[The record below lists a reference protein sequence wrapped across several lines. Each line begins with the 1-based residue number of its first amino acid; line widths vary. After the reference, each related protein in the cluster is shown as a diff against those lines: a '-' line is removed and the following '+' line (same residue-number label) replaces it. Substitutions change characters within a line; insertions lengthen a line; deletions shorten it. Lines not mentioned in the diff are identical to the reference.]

1 MPFVAV
7 PLDANQFGGYTVK
20 KKTSNGGATGVRVNE
35 QFDLNVATVAG
46 TIVKLWGRN
55 RDVFLRL
62 RVSLRGD
69 VQETEDTYSCYVTI
83 RIPDGMI
90 GGKLVTLQPGVVVR
104 VDGYITH
111 ANYEETLR
119 RFLNVADREDF
130 FDKHIPPQDMEAWRA
145 IQLRRQNAILNALKI
160 EPVVG
165 KKSQGEGV
173 NLVDLEGIVAKKW
186 EYPRDKAVD
195 QFVRIAVYDEFTP
208 TRDDKKG
215 NFGKPYR
222 QPHYVN
228 ILFPGG
234 KTTEG
239 IEVKIKTKQ
248 RIRVRGEF
256 RDQGRRVTLRDAL
269 ISLGSSDVIDMMG
282 RVINPEV
289 LDEISAQQESLHV
302 LANAVI
308 VYS

>member
-1 MPFVAV
+1 M
-7 PLDANQFGGYTVK
+7 K
-20 KKTSNGGATGVRVNE
+20 KKTSNGGAAGVRVNE
-35 QFDLNVATVAG
+35 QFDLNAATVAG

-69 VQETEDTYSCYVTI
+69 VQETEDVYACYVTI
-83 RIPDGMI
+83 RIPDGTI
-90 GGKLVTLQPGVVVR
+90 GGKLVTLQPGIVVR

-119 RFLNVADREDF
+119 RFLNVAGRDDF
-130 FDKHIPPQDMEAWRA
+130 FDKHIPPEDLDAWRA
-145 IQLRRQNAILNALKI
+145 IQFRRQNAVLNALKI
-160 EPVVG
+160 EPLAAG
-165 KKSQGEGV
+165 KKSQGEIV
-173 NLVDLEGIVAKKW
+173 NLADLEGIVAKKW
-186 EYPRDKAVD
+186 EYPRGKAVD
-195 QFVRIAVYDEFTP
+195 QFVRIAVYDEYTP
-208 TRDDKKG
+208 ARDDKKG

-228 ILFPGG
+228 VLFPDG
-234 KTTEG
+234 KTVEG
-239 IEVKIKTKQ
+239 IEVKVKTKQ

-269 ISLGSSDVIDMMG
+269 VSLGSSDVIDMMG
-282 RVINPEV
+282 RVINPEA

-308 VYS
+308 VYN